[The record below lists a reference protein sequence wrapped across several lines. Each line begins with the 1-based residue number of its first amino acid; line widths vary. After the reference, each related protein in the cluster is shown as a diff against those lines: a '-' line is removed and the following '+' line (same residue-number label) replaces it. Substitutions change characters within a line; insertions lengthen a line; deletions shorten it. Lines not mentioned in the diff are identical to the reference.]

1 MVTVTRCGI
10 EGVLLIQPK
19 VFADPRGFFLE
30 TWRAADYTALGVQPM
45 VQDAV
50 SCSQKGMVRGLHY
63 QDPHAQGKLVSV
75 LEGEIWD
82 VAVDLRPHSPTYA
95 KWEAVTLSSR
105 LRNQLYIPPGFAHG
119 YCVMSDEALVSYKL
133 SDYYDAD
140 CEKGIRWNDPTLN
153 IPWPVKT
160 PALSDR
166 DRQFPLLGQ

>member
-10 EGVLLIQPK
+10 EGVLLIQPR
-19 VFADPRGFFLE
+19 VFEDPRGFFLE
-30 TWRAADYTALGVQPM
+30 TWRAADYMALGVQPM

-82 VAVDLRPHSPTYA
+82 VAVDLRPHSPTYTR
-95 KWEAVTLSSR
+95 WEAVTLSSR

-119 YCVMSDEALVSYKL
+119 YCVMSEEALVSYKL

-153 IPWPVKT
+153 ITWPVKT
-160 PALSDR
+160 PTLSDR